1 MGIGEWKK
9 LLRCGREVWSLRRLQ
24 DCRLRIEER
33 RALVVIV
40 LSLGQLKLPMSSWGE
55 SAGDGGLVALV
66 VLLLVMS
73 PLQPCPGS
81 DSHPWCC
88 CYWFNSC
95 VPAVSRF
102 CCCVL
107 CRSGFNYSA
116 YLPRFSG

>member
-1 MGIGEWKK
+1 M
-9 LLRCGREVWSLRRLQ
+9 Q

-40 LSLGQLKLPMSSWGE
+40 LSLGQLELPMSSWGE

-107 CRSGFNYSA
+107 VGLDLTILLTCLDFLVRTAACSISA
-116 YLPRFSG
+116 CDY